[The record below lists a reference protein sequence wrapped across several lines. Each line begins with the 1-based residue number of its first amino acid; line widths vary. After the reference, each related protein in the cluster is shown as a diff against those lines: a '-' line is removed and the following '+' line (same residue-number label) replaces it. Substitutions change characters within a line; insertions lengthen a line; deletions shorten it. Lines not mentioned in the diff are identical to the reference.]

1 MVPDNRA
8 NPMAMTKFGPVQPA
22 DQAPAQPKRF
32 PTSRPAKAVEEL
44 PMDAPRFGDVMSEIG
59 LLLAIHLAVAFAVAL
74 TLRLC
79 GIA

>member
-22 DQAPAQPKRF
+22 DRT
-32 PTSRPAKAVEEL
+32 PTHPV
-44 PMDAPRFGDVMSEIG
+44 DAPRFGDVMSEIG